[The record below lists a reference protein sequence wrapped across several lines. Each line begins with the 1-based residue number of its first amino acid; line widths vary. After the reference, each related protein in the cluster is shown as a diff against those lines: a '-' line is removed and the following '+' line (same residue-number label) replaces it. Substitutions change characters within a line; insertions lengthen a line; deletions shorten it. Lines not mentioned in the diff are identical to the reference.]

1 MNERK
6 YGEYTTEAINPRSRD
21 IDRVSTLEMVKI
33 INDEDRTVADAVAL
47 EAENIAAAIDAIAPL
62 YRRRDFGKAWGA

>member
-33 INDEDRTVADAVAL
+33 INDEDRTVADAPRTSAP
-47 EAENIAAAIDAIAPL
+47 AASVC
-62 YRRRDFGKAWGA
+62 